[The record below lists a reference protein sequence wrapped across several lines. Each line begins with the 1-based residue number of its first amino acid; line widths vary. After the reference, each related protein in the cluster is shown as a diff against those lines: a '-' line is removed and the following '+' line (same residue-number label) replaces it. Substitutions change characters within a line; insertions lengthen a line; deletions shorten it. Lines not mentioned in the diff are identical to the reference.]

1 MWIEM
6 HSLMAADWVDAAT
19 AAEKGERGEEEEKRG
34 GAERGEYEDAFL
46 CGAKLQEAL
55 AAQSKAAEESAAE
68 QSGDAEAEQ
77 ASASMEDELRT

>member
-19 AAEKGERGEEEEKRG
+19 AAEKGERGEEEKRG

-46 CGAKLQEAL
+46 CVV
-55 AAQSKAAEESAAE
+55 SA
-68 QSGDAEAEQ
+68 
-77 ASASMEDELRT
+77 

>member
-46 CGAKLQEAL
+46 CVLPGE
-55 AAQSKAAEESAAE
+55 
-68 QSGDAEAEQ
+68 GRQ
-77 ASASMEDELRT
+77 ASRGYHLALRLS